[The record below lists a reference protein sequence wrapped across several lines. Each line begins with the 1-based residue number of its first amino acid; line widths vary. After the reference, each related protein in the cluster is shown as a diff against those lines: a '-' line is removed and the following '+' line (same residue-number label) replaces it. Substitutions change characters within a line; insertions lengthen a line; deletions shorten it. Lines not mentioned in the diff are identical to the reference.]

1 MKELQGFIKKLKDI
15 IRCQYNGLHI
25 TAFTSLNNLLG
36 IDEENNIVSRL
47 ITKFIHKN
55 SLNDNVCAKIPLS
68 P

>member
-36 IDEENNIVSRL
+36 IDEENNIVSRVSSQKKA
-47 ITKFIHKN
+47 I
-55 SLNDNVCAKIPLS
+55 D
-68 P
+68 